1 MNNNYIYR
9 GVSHT
14 QKSNSASDQSV
25 SLPKL
30 YRGSQYFCVPS
41 AQQGN
46 KASTYR
52 GVKFVA

>member
-9 GVSHT
+9 GVSHS
-14 QKSNSASDQSV
+14 QKSNSSSDRDA

-30 YRGSQYFCVPS
+30 YRGAQYFNLPS
-41 AQQGN
+41 AQQGD
-46 KASTYR
+46 KAHTYR

>member
-14 QKSNSASDQSV
+14 QKSDSAIHRDA

-41 AQQGN
+41 AQRGD